1 MTSGRRPRIKVT
13 PLGSKA
19 VILCREGPHAPG
31 PFSVLRRRQME
42 PNGLGQAREI
52 SSSYGGIEL
61 ELRQHAWM
69 RHLAQGISAPDKFY
83 LRDVVGVPFL

>member
-1 MTSGRRPRIKVT
+1 
-13 PLGSKA
+13 
-19 VILCREGPHAPG
+19 
-31 PFSVLRRRQME
+31 ME